1 MRGEL
6 GSELI
11 LAIGSQI
18 GLLTKVMLIREVLS
32 EESLCLTQV
41 LDWNF
46 LRDQSGESVHDRS
59 ITDLIVILAVCT
71 IPFVAIDLQDRLH
84 EELGPYLIVIS
95 SPWEDWL
102 ALLAARDPIIDL
114 YQSLFSHESE
124 LDPILSGG

>member
-84 EELGPYLIVIS
+84 EELGPYLIVVGG
-95 SPWEDWL
+95 PWEDWL
-102 ALLAARDPIIDL
+102 ALLAARDPIINL
-114 YQSLFSHESE
+114 YQSLFPHESE
-124 LDPILSGG
+124 LDPIFSSG